1 MFNTVQHVSL
11 ESSLKSSD
19 QHWHFVPMKFNMK
32 LNFIVWWVSSGHT
45 CHFLSVTQV
54 WVCSLD
60 TLQSHLCW
68 WQFCSLTG
76 SLRLSKVSRQSLNDV
91 KPQDTNKCWWK
102 APVHHVVVHT
112 CIEVL
117 TLWPPDFILQKLHLT
132 SGVAEVTWRS
142 ASWSLRG
149 PKKQSELLIS
159 ESVWWNNDSCFY
171 IKAFN
176 CIRLYSNWSLFSCLA
191 DVWVHFYLLYYD
203 IMVLWLRWF
212 SICGT
217 QGNSDVLKS
226 STIQTNCLWSCD
238 LQSAVLGSDKRFGQS
253 LSWRPALRTHCL
265 TGALQFGLL
274 FTSSPSRD
282 CPLWH
287 HMPAEWAVMD
297 RSLKSVAVMTLTTLT
312 AQLPLQKVT
321 EGSLCEPIRDQSNST
336 GSDVWVELSQQTFSA
351 ANELMLTHK

>member
-11 ESSLKSSD
+11 ESSVKSSD

-76 SLRLSKVSRQSLNDV
+76 SLRLSKVSRQSLNDI

-217 QGNSDVLKS
+217 
-226 STIQTNCLWSCD
+226 
-238 LQSAVLGSDKRFGQS
+238 
-253 LSWRPALRTHCL
+253 
-265 TGALQFGLL
+265 
-274 FTSSPSRD
+274 
-282 CPLWH
+282 
-287 HMPAEWAVMD
+287 
-297 RSLKSVAVMTLTTLT
+297 
-312 AQLPLQKVT
+312 
-321 EGSLCEPIRDQSNST
+321 
-336 GSDVWVELSQQTFSA
+336 
-351 ANELMLTHK
+351 